1 MPTLPP
7 RSVSYPDHSDRCY
20 RALCLPNGT
29 CTYLPPD
36 YPRLGSE
43 FDPFQYVGWDPAS
56 RKGLEA
62 EVTDLTDDEIREIC
76 RLEPAERDA
85 FIARLKAEREAAE
98 IRPAD
103 RPVWIVC
110 VGSKIRADSVRGIL
124 RVARNAIEIVW
135 EGGRSK
141 QIVCA
146 DEAEA
151 DRVEARICSMIPGL
165 ADLGRKAIRGLPDT
179 IGA

>member
-7 RSVSYPDHSDRCY
+7 RSVSYPDPDDGNY

-29 CTYLPPD
+29 CTCLPTQC
-36 YPRLGSE
+36 PRLESE
-43 FDPFQYVGWDPAS
+43 FDPFQYEGWDAAS
-56 RKGLEA
+56 WEGPEA
-62 EVTDLTDDEIREIC
+62 EVADLSDEEIREIC

-165 ADLGRKAIRGLPDT
+165 ADLGRKG
-179 IGA
+179 

>member
-7 RSVSYPDHSDRCY
+7 RSVSYPDPSDGYY

-29 CTYLPPD
+29 CTYVAPEVAWRPQT
-36 YPRLGSE
+36 
-43 FDPFQYVGWDPAS
+43 DPGVQTDPLQYNGWDAQTWTGPA
-56 RKGLEA
+56 A
-62 EVTDLTDDEIREIC
+62 EVTDLSDDEIREIC
-76 RLEPAERDA
+76 RLEPEERDA

-110 VGSKIRADSVRGIL
+110 VGSKIRADSVRGVL
-124 RVARNAIEIVW
+124 RPACNAIEIVW

-165 ADLGRKAIRGLPDT
+165 ANP
-179 IGA
+179 